1 MPRKP
6 SGDFDPVQYRNSWN
20 KGNMLRL
27 SVAYSSDF
35 VTKFKEACSV
45 LGVSQSSVFREAM
58 QKTIEEA
65 KETGR

>member
-6 SGDFDPVQYRNSWN
+6 SGEFNPVQYRNNWN

-35 VTKFKEACSV
+35 VTQFKEACSV

-65 KETGR
+65 KKAGR